1 MVGWEVY
8 DDTKRKATGRLWCRQ
23 EFEHGMPGY
32 VGLYEKGSVVISAHK
47 PMVGKR
53 SDRESRSRS
62 INLGSH
68 LHYFQ
73 LFQLV

>member
-8 DDTKRKATGRLWCRQ
+8 DETKKHWWTLVSSW
-23 EFEHGMPGY
+23 EFEHGMPY
-32 VGLYEKGSVVISAHK
+32 LGLYEKGSVVISAHK

-62 INLGSH
+62 INRR
-68 LHYFQ
+68 
-73 LFQLV
+73 